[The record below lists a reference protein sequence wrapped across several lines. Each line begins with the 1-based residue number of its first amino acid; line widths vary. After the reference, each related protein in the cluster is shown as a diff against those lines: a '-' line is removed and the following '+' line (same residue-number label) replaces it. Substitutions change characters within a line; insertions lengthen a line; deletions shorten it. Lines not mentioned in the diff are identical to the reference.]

1 MHIFENFKDISSESK
16 RFYRNQLKNVLASAC
31 LCHDI
36 GNPAFGHSGEDAI
49 VSFFSKNKDK
59 LSNKFSEI
67 EYSDFL
73 NFEGN
78 ANSIRVLTQQLK
90 GKLNGGMKLT
100 YSTLSA
106 ISKYPCEA
114 RCKDEDQIHRK
125 KFGFLQSE
133 KETFEK
139 IAYETGMIKDK
150 SINEISYYRHPF
162 VWLTEVADD
171 ICYYIIDL
179 EDAQRLKIIETKVC
193 ESYLIELISCLGKED
208 MQIINSNL
216 LTITDA
222 NERISYLRS
231 KSINSLIFEAFE
243 IYKINFPEILAGTH
257 KKPIFD
263 MISDNC
269 GAVKKIVE
277 IENAGYNVMY
287 QLLKQFVFPILEE
300 KKSKS
305 DKKAIKLIPN
315 QYQTESNSNYEKV
328 LGVIDYL
335 SGMTDLYATELYRKI
350 KGIEIGM
357 RN

>member
-1 MHIFENFKDISSESK
+1 
-16 RFYRNQLKNVLASAC
+16 
-31 LCHDI
+31 
-36 GNPAFGHSGEDAI
+36 
-49 VSFFSKNKDK
+49 
-59 LSNKFSEI
+59 
-67 EYSDFL
+67 
-73 NFEGN
+73 
-78 ANSIRVLTQQLK
+78 
-90 GKLNGGMKLT
+90 LNGGMKLT

-269 GAVKKIVE
+269 GAVKKIVDFSVDFIYNDRSVVE